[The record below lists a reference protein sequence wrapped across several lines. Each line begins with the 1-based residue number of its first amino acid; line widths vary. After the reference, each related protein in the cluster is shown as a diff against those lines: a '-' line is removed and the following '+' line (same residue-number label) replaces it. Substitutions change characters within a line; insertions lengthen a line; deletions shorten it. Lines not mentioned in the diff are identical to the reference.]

1 MSYQMQSEQSK
12 QKESGSGSSTSSNP
26 SLVGAS
32 MSGASSPPSTLKDI
46 LSMIV
51 DGHMQQSMM
60 SAHQLAEVARK
71 HNDTSTVQWAGKL
84 WTIANG
90 FSEIQKIIAQET
102 MTGVKDKAALIGRLA
117 RSLADSRTVSQEDVD
132 RVLTSAGGYWQLA
145 DKDEKQSKSNGTGA
159 AATAQNAETVE
170 QYKMG
175 TGRTW
180 AHCGIATSLML
191 LQANDLGSMED
202 ANDLVSEMYIHGSG
216 TDVDL
221 MAKSLRKRGLDSAQS
236 TRNGTWGPLIA
247 TLQKG
252 QPVPFGVTHC
262 VGEIVKMNSTPSKYF
277 AHKNPGDRY
286 SDDFPGSGHWIL
298 VVGFEG
304 TPENPS
310 HFLYND
316 PHLGGQVRVTKSEL
330 EKMGVGSGNFFQ
342 ITQ

>member
-32 MSGASSPPSTLKDI
+32 MSGGSSSTSTLKDI

-51 DGHMQQSMM
+51 AGHMQESMM

-90 FSEIQKIIAQET
+90 FSEIQQIIAQET

-117 RSLADSRTVSQEDVD
+117 RSLDDSRTVSQEDVD

-170 QYKMG
+170 QYKMS

-191 LQANDLGSMED
+191 LQANGLGSMAD
-202 ANDLVSEMYIHGSG
+202 ANDLVSEMYIHEKG
-216 TDVDL
+216 TDVGL
-221 MAKSLRKRGLDSAQS
+221 MAESLRRRGLETASH
-236 TRNGTWGPLIA
+236 TRNGKWDQLMT

-262 VGEIVKMNSTPSKYF
+262 VGDIVKMNSTPSKYF
-277 AHKNPGDRY
+277 AHKRPGDRY
-286 SDDFPGSGHWIL
+286 SDEFPGSGHWIL

-304 TPENPS
+304 PAENPT

-316 PHLGGQVRVTKSEL
+316 PHLGGQVRATRDEL
-330 EKMGVGSGNFFQ
+330 GSMGVGDGQFFLISQ
-342 ITQ
+342 